1 MADKQSGTGA
11 RGNQQDRP
19 KGQGKSEYGNHTRT
33 SSDNRS
39 QQIKEDNKS
48 SASNDN
54 VNQGRTKNDRR

>member
-11 RGNQQDRP
+11 RGNRQDRP
-19 KGQGKSEYGNHTRT
+19 RGQGTSEYGNHTKT

-39 QQIKEDNKS
+39 QQVKDNNKS

-54 VNQGRTKNDRR
+54 VNEGRTSNDRR